1 MPTTLTYGRK
11 VPVDGERGFWDS
23 LEDNITRDD
32 SHDHDGTNSK
42 LINTA
47 DLDKDIGSITAV
59 GWAATSGGTYKQ
71 TITVPTGHTVNKMLV
86 KFYVDGGGE
95 DGHQIHPSIQKV
107 TATTYDIFI
116 NDNTVALKAVY
127 G

>member
-23 LEDNITRDD
+23 LEDNIIRDD
-32 SHDHDGTNSK
+32 GHDHDGSNSK

-47 DLDKDIGSITAV
+47 DLDKDIANIAAV
-59 GWAATSGGTYKQ
+59 DWVATSGGTYKQ
-71 TITVPTGHTVNKMLV
+71 TVTVPTGHTVDKMLT
-86 KFYVDGGGE
+86 KWFVDGGGE
-95 DGHQIHPSIQKV
+95 NGHQIYPSIQKV
-107 TATTYDIFI
+107 SATTYDIFI